1 MSERSALEKAL
12 IRDRWVIGAALIV
25 AVGLSWTWIVPM
37 ARDMYGEMRG
47 SAVWM
52 MPPAWDAWH
61 DLLLFAMWLVMMAG
75 MMLPSAAPTFLLYA
89 QVLRRS
95 PDAQPLMPRVYAF
108 AAGYLAI
115 WTAFSL
121 LATVLQRLLAELLLL
136 SPMMD
141 IRSPVLGG
149 ALLITAGLYQL
160 TPFKRSCLQ
169 SCRSPAAFIAGHWRR
184 GRAGAFRMG
193 LEHGLMC
200 LGCCWL
206 LMLLLF
212 VGGVMNLV
220 WIAAITVFVL
230 LEKLLPAGQFTSR
243 LSGVLLVAGGI
254 WSAITPQL
262 H

>member
-1 MSERSALEKAL
+1 M
-12 IRDRWVIGAALIV
+12 
-25 AVGLSWTWIVPM
+25 
-37 ARDMYGEMRG
+37 
-47 SAVWM
+47 
-52 MPPAWDAWH
+52 
-61 DLLLFAMWLVMMAG
+61 
-75 MMLPSAAPTFLLYA
+75 
-89 QVLRRS
+89 
-95 PDAQPLMPRVYAF
+95 
-108 AAGYLAI
+108 
-115 WTAFSL
+115 
-121 LATVLQRLLAELLLL
+121 
-136 SPMMD
+136 
-141 IRSPVLGG
+141 LGG

-230 LEKLLPAGQFTSR
+230 LEKLLPVGRFTSR

-254 WSAITPQL
+254 WSVITPQL
-262 H
+262 Q